1 MLERHGIVE
10 ANLGT
15 DLVMC
20 SIRLPT
26 EARERSI
33 QSSHV
38 SDPTEK
44 VVNTKTI
51 IQLLLCN
58 DKIDLGL
65 GVVGM
70 SKRMIL
76 NHLFAA
82 F

>member
-1 MLERHGIVE
+1 MLERHGIVK

-15 DLVMC
+15 NIVMC
-20 SIRLPT
+20 FIRLPT
-26 EARERSI
+26 EARERTI

-38 SDPTEK
+38 SNPTEK
-44 VVNTKTI
+44 IVNTKTI

-65 GVVGM
+65 SVIRMG
-70 SKRMIL
+70 KRMIL
-76 NHLFAA
+76 NHFFAA